1 MLLAALA
8 PGGRLTLAGVADNV
22 KLGGGVTVRA
32 MVTFL
37 LRLPEVPV
45 MVTVVETAAALPAAV
60 RVTTLWPV
68 VLAGAKLAVTPAGRP
83 DAVSATVPPKPF

>member
-32 MVTFL
+32 MVTL
-37 LRLPEVPV
+37 LFRLPEVPV